1 MAVLHSVCTIFAPKI
16 NTPMDILLLV
26 GGLLLILLGANGLT
40 DGAASVAKRFR
51 IPSIV
56 IGLTIV
62 AFGTSA
68 PELTVSISSAL
79 KGSADIAIG
88 NVVGS
93 NIFNTLMIVGCTAL
107 FAPIVITRNT
117 LKREIPLCIL
127 SSVALLICANDV
139 FLDGSEENMLG
150 IADGL
155 LLLCFF
161 AIFLSYTFA
170 IAKRDGDTTNPEKE
184 PLQEEDEIR
193 LLPVWKSALY
203 ILGGL
208 AGLIIGG
215 NFFVDGAGGI
225 ARGLGVSESVIGLT
239 LVAGGTSLPE
249 LATSIV
255 AALKKNPEIAI
266 GNAIGSNLFNI
277 FFVLGCSASITPM
290 RLTGITNLDL
300 WVLVGA
306 GILLWLLGLFFGK
319 RTITRIEGSILM
331 LCYAAYMAVLICN
344 L

>member
-93 NIFNTLMIVGCTAL
+93 IIFNTLMIVGCTAL

-306 GILLWLLGLFFGK
+306 GILLWLFGLFFGK